1 MVLWFYNPS
10 MIERMGFEKEGLGD
24 WTIGSEWLGD
34 RHVLDGL
41 GLLDPSQISAAHE
54 RWIWKRLD

>member
-1 MVLWFYNPS
+1 
-10 MIERMGFEKEGLGD
+10 MIERVGFEKEGLGD

-54 RWIWKRLD
+54 RWICKRLD